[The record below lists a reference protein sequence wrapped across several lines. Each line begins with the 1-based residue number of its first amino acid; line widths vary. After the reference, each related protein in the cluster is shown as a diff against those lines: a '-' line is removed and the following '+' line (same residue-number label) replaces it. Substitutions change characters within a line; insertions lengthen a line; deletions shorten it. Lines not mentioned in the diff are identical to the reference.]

1 MHPYSEYLQEYVYQR
16 HSLQDGGKFN
26 KDFRVTTIGKFM
38 RKYFLDELPMLINI
52 FRGEMKLIGIRPLS
66 QQYLNLYNDDI
77 QQLRM
82 KHRPGLLPPFYAD
95 MPRTLDEIQESE
107 RKYLLACEKNGVL
120 WTDIKYFFLILKNIL
135 FHHAR
140 SA

>member
-1 MHPYSEYLQEYVYQR
+1 MHPYSEYLQDYVYQH
-16 HSLQDGGKFN
+16 HSLQAGGKFN

-52 FRGEMKLIGIRPLS
+52 FKGEMKLVGIRPLS
-66 QQYLNLYNDDI
+66 QQYLNLYYDDL

-82 KHRPGLLPPFYAD
+82 KYRPGLLPPFYAD
-95 MPRTLDEIQESE
+95 MPRTLEEIQASE
-107 RKYLLACEKNGVL
+107 RKYLLSCKKNGVFL
-120 WTDIKYFFLILKNIL
+120 TDMRYFFLIFKNIL